1 MKVLSNTALKRRQAP
16 ARVQIT
22 DRQRN
27 LELLA
32 IPSVRTIV
40 RRSRVSPVTAAL
52 LAELAGLSREVP
64 HA

>member
-1 MKVLSNTALKRRQAP
+1 MKVMSNTTRKRRQAP
-16 ARVQIT
+16 AHIEIT

-40 RRSRVSPVTAAL
+40 RRSRVSPITANL
-52 LAELAGLSREVP
+52 LVELSGLSLEVP

>member
-1 MKVLSNTALKRRQAP
+1 MKVLSNMSRKRRQAP

-22 DRQRN
+22 DRQRD
-27 LELLA
+27 LEQLA

-40 RRSRVSPVTAAL
+40 RRSRVNPLTAAL
-52 LAELAGLSREVP
+52 LAELSGLSQEVP